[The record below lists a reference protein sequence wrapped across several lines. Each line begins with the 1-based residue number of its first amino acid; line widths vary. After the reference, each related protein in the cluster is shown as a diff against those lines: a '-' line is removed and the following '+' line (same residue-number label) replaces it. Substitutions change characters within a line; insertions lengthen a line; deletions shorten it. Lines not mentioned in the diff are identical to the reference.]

1 MVFIHL
7 KNAHH
12 HEGKPTK
19 CLKQKVQTGIR
30 LLTSLNK
37 MGLEKDKREG
47 KREEYM
53 GKDQLCVQTAYSA
66 PANPCSV
73 DTWTQ
78 WAPFFSVIFSNRTLR
93 STYLHT
99 IPCYLI
105 QNTHECVSN
114 QLSFLRRNKVCEAE
128 KKRFTTSNMN

>member
-1 MVFIHL
+1 MVFLHT
-7 KNAHH
+7 KNVHH

-19 CLKQKVQTGIR
+19 CLKQKVHTGIR

-53 GKDQLCVQTAYSA
+53 GKDQLYVQTGYSA
-66 PANPCSV
+66 PAYPCSV

-78 WAPFFSVIFSNRTLR
+78 CALISSFIFSNRTLR
-93 STYLHT
+93 SIYLHK

-105 QNTHECVSN
+105 
-114 QLSFLRRNKVCEAE
+114 
-128 KKRFTTSNMN
+128 